1 MGAAGRKAAGRLT
14 EPAPPPGGALDADIL
29 RRFRAHGS
37 AKRIVTL
44 ARSRHRLHTMP
55 TSTGYDVASDPAAY
69 RWDGRRRGS
78 TPFTVLQH
86 TISGAGRLSVGGR
99 TFALGPGETMLV
111 IVPSDHVYTVPAGG
125 RWEFFWISMY
135 GQEALRIHRAVQE
148 QAGPV
153 FRLASRTVDVIAAEC
168 LKLMEGG
175 GTTPGEASAHAYAA
189 QMALYDDILGP
200 NRDASALPAHNSLE
214 AVKTH
219 VRSHLTDAL
228 TVDDLARIAGFS
240 RAHFTRLFSAAE
252 GVSPGEFVLGE
263 RMRRAARLLESGDMA
278 VKAIAHDCGFED
290 PNYFAKAFRRAYGTS
305 PSDFRTSGMYAGPS
319 SPPGR

>member
-1 MGAAGRKAAGRLT
+1 MDG
-14 EPAPPPGGALDADIL
+14 EIL

-37 AKRIVTL
+37 AMRIVTL

-55 TSTGYDVASDPAAY
+55 TSTGYDVVTDPAGY

-86 TISGAGRLSVGGR
+86 TISGTGRLALGGR
-99 TFALGPGETMLV
+99 SLAVGPGETMLV
-111 IVPSDHVYTVPAGG
+111 IIPSDHVYTVPDGG

-153 FRLASRTVDVIAAEC
+153 FRLASRTVDAIAAEC
-168 LKLMEGG
+168 LKLMDGG

-200 NRDASALPAHNSLE
+200 NRDMGAPSPVGNALE
-214 AVKTH
+214 AVKSH
-219 VRSHLTDAL
+219 VRSHLADAL
-228 TVDDLARIAGFS
+228 PVEELAQIAGFS

-252 GVSPGEFVLGE
+252 GISPGEFVLNE

-305 PSDFRTSGMYAGPS
+305 PTDFRTSGMYAGSAAPS
-319 SPPGR
+319 R